1 MKRMLFVSGIVI
13 GVLLLLVV
21 VVPLFINV
29 DSFRPDLEK
38 KLSAALNRTVHIG
51 KLEASIW
58 SGGAAASEISIA
70 DDPAFS
76 KGPFLRASSVK
87 IGVQMLPLIFSKQL
101 KVTSLTV
108 DKPEIT
114 LLKNAAGKWNYST
127 LGGATPKAASE
138 PAGKS
143 APDVSVDK
151 LKIVDG
157 TVRVGRSGHSA
168 GQSVYQKV
176 NLVARNISP
185 QSAIPFDLSAEMP
198 GGGAL
203 ELEGQAGPLDQ
214 TDAARSPLD
223 AKLTLKH
230 VDLGTTG
237 FADPSSGLAGV
248 LDFDGQVK
256 SDGRH
261 LHSEG
266 KAKATNL
273 RVIKGGQ
280 AAKQP
285 VALDYK
291 SDYGLESETG
301 TINANLHTGN
311 SLTNASG
318 TLNTKGEDLLAN
330 LKIAGKNMAV
340 DDVAGL
346 LPAFGVIL
354 PSGAQLQGGNINM
367 DLAAE
372 GPLDRLVINGPMN
385 ITGTRLT
392 GFNLGSKLGA
402 LAAFTGVKGSPDT
415 LIQTFSS
422 GLRVAPE
429 GIRADNI
436 VLDVPSLGMLTGNG
450 VIASDNSLDFKMVL
464 KLSSG
469 ANNMLG
475 SLTGV
480 SMSAQS
486 NGLPFLIEGKTSNP
500 VFRPDV
506 SGVVK
511 SNLKNTLLQGLQ
523 GNKTGNTTDGQTGQ
537 EQKQD
542 LKGVLG
548 GLLNKKKKPQ

>member
-157 TVRVGRSGHSA
+157 TVRVGRSGHST

-436 VLDVPSLGMLTGNG
+436 VLDIPSLGMLTGNG
-450 VIASDNSLDFKMVL
+450 VIASDNSLDFKMML
-464 KLSSG
+464 KLSTG

-480 SMSAQS
+480 SMPAQS

>member
-1 MKRMLFVSGIVI
+1 
-13 GVLLLLVV
+13 
-21 VVPLFINV
+21 
-29 DSFRPDLEK
+29 
-38 KLSAALNRTVHIG
+38 
-51 KLEASIW
+51 
-58 SGGAAASEISIA
+58 
-70 DDPAFS
+70 
-76 KGPFLRASSVK
+76 
-87 IGVQMLPLIFSKQL
+87 
-101 KVTSLTV
+101 
-108 DKPEIT
+108 
-114 LLKNAAGKWNYST
+114 
-127 LGGATPKAASE
+127 
-138 PAGKS
+138 
-143 APDVSVDK
+143 
-151 LKIVDG
+151 
-157 TVRVGRSGHSA
+157 
-168 GQSVYQKV
+168 
-176 NLVARNISP
+176 
-185 QSAIPFDLSAEMP
+185 
-198 GGGAL
+198 
-203 ELEGQAGPLDQ
+203 
-214 TDAARSPLD
+214 
-223 AKLTLKH
+223 
-230 VDLGTTG
+230 
-237 FADPSSGLAGV
+237 
-248 LDFDGQVK
+248 
-256 SDGRH
+256 
-261 LHSEG
+261 
-266 KAKATNL
+266 
-273 RVIKGGQ
+273 
-280 AAKQP
+280 
-285 VALDYK
+285 
-291 SDYGLESETG
+291 
-301 TINANLHTGN
+301 
-311 SLTNASG
+311 
-318 TLNTKGEDLLAN
+318 
-330 LKIAGKNMAV
+330 MAV

-436 VLDVPSLGMLTGNG
+436 VLDIPSLGMLTGNG
-450 VIASDNSLDFKMVL
+450 VIASDNSLDFKMML
-464 KLSSG
+464 KLSTG

-480 SMSAQS
+480 SMPAQS

>member
-1 MKRMLFVSGIVI
+1 MKRMLYVSGIVI
-13 GVLLLLVV
+13 GVLLLLVL
-21 VVPLFINV
+21 VVPLFIHV

-58 SGGAAASEISIA
+58 SGGAAASDISIA

-76 KGPFLRASSVK
+76 KSPFLRASSVQ
-87 IGVQMLPLIFSKQL
+87 IGVELLPLIFSKQL
-101 KVTSLTV
+101 KVTSVTV
-108 DKPEIT
+108 EKPEIT
-114 LLKNAAGKWNYST
+114 LLRNAAGKWNYST
-127 LGGATPKAASE
+127 LGGTTA
-138 PAGKS
+138 KS
-143 APDVSVDK
+143 APEPASKSAPEVSVGK
-151 LKIVDG
+151 LKIADG
-157 TVRVGRSGHSA
+157 TVRIGHSGRNA

-176 NLVARNISP
+176 NLTARNISP
-185 QSAIPFDLSAEMP
+185 QTAIPFDLSAEMP

-203 ELEGQAGPLDQ
+203 ELEGTAGPLNQADS
-214 TDAARSPLD
+214 ARSPLD
-223 AKLTLKH
+223 AKITLKH

-237 FADPSSGLAGV
+237 FADPNSGLAGV

-256 SDGRH
+256 SDGRR

-340 DDVAGL
+340 DDIATL

-367 DLAAE
+367 DLTAE

-392 GFNLGSKLGA
+392 GFNLGNKLGA
-402 LAAFTGVKGSPDT
+402 LAAFTGVKGTSDT

-422 GLRVAPE
+422 ALRVAPE

-436 VLDVPSLGMLTGNG
+436 VLDVPSLGMLTGTG
-450 VIASDNSLDFKMVL
+450 VITNDNSLDFKMLL
-464 KLSSG
+464 KLSGG

-486 NGLPFLIEGKTSNP
+486 GGLPFLIEGKTSNP

-511 SNLKNTLLQGLQ
+511 GNLKNSLLQSLQ
-523 GNKTGNTTDGQTGQ
+523 GKNGNANDGQTTP